1 MPKRKSKSTSTASK
15 SQNEDG
21 NSEDDEDVDDE
32 AAVLWKKLQATQ
44 RKKMKQLEAD
54 TEQLQTEKDTM
65 TAAMTAPANIRD
77 DDIITINAGGKL
89 ITALRSTL
97 TIPVDSMWSYMFS

>member
-1 MPKRKSKSTSTASK
+1 MPKRKSKD
-15 SQNEDG
+15 EDG
-21 NSEDDEDVDDE
+21 NISNEGTDNDDDE

-65 TAAMTAPANIRD
+65 AAAMTAPANIRD

>member
-1 MPKRKSKSTSTASK
+1 MPKRKSKD
-15 SQNEDG
+15 EDG
-21 NSEDDEDVDDE
+21 NISNEGTDNDDDE

>member
-32 AAVLWKKLQATQ
+32 AAVLWKKLQKTQ
-44 RKKMKQLEAD
+44 RKKMKQLEAE

-65 TAAMTAPANIRD
+65 AAVMTAPTNIRD
-77 DDIITINAGGKL
+77 DDIITINAGGKM

-97 TIPVDSMWSYMFS
+97 IIPVDSMWSYMFS

>member
-1 MPKRKSKSTSTASK
+1 MPKRKSKD
-15 SQNEDG
+15 EDG
-21 NSEDDEDVDDE
+21 NISNEGTDNDDE
-32 AAVLWKKLQATQ
+32 AAVLWKKLQETQ
-44 RKKMKQLEAD
+44 HKKMKQLEAE

-65 TAAMTAPANIRD
+65 AAVMKAPGNIRD
-77 DDIITINAGGKL
+77 DDIITINAGGKI